1 MAKKTDNSE
10 QSTLTAE
17 AFIKELEEF
26 QSEDELKKLE
36 KFFKGDD
43 GETKALGVKFGNV
56 FKTAKIYT
64 RLSPDEIEKLLE
76 SKYYEVRMGAV
87 SIMDYQAKD
96 KKTTP
101 ERKKKLY
108 ELYLRRHDRLN
119 NWDFVDRGAVSI
131 VGEYLVER
139 DRKVLYK
146 LAKSGDPW
154 ERRTAIVSTYA
165 FIKKGQMEDTFQIA
179 EILIDD
185 DHELINKAVGSW
197 IREAG
202 KKDRDK
208 LLDFLDKHGK
218 TMPRVTLRMAVEKL
232 EPKQRE
238 YYMKL
243 GKQ

>member
-1 MAKKTDNSE
+1 MAKKTDKSE
-10 QSTLTAE
+10 PPLLTAE
-17 AFIKELEEF
+17 AFIKELEKF

-36 KFFKGDD
+36 KFFKGAD

-56 FKTAKIYT
+56 FKTAKRYT
-64 RLSPDEIEKLLE
+64 AMALNEIEKLLE

-101 ERKKKLY
+101 ERKKELY
-108 ELYLRRHDRLN
+108 QLYLRRHDRLN
-119 NWDFVDRGAVSI
+119 NWDLVDRGAYNI
-131 VGEYLVER
+131 VGEYLLDK
-139 DRKVLYK
+139 DRSILYD
-146 LAKSGDPW
+146 LSKSTDPW

-165 FIKKGQMEDTFQIA
+165 FIKKGQVEDTFKIA
-179 EILIDD
+179 EILVKD

-202 KKDRDK
+202 RKDPDK

-232 EPKQRE
+232 DPKQRE
-238 YYMKL
+238 YYMQL
-243 GKQ
+243 GK